1 LLALDDLVDQAG
13 LTIAEVAALRGMV
26 TVLPGAAEMNINTMP
41 DALLGVVTDNAVQ
54 ARVLLGIRKRKGFL
68 TSDDIA
74 AAGLILPPGVGYR
87 SGLFGVTVT
96 VTIGDVV
103 QVRTSLLQ
111 RGEAGVVVIGRGVP
125 AP

>member
-41 DALLGVVTDNAVQ
+41 DALIGVITDNPVQ
-54 ARVLLGIRKRKGFL
+54 ARVLSGIRRRNGFL
-68 TSDDIA
+68 TSDDMVT
-74 AAGLILPPGVGYR
+74 AGVILPAGVGYR
-87 SGLFGVTVT
+87 SGLFRVTTTVT
-96 VTIGDVV
+96 MGDVV
-103 QVRTSLLQ
+103 QVRESLLQ
-111 RGEAGVVVIGRGVP
+111 RGDRGVVVIWRGVP